1 MTKYRKQISAYV
13 LLIIPLGYFIVFK
26 YFPLINAQIAFK
38 DFSPVDGVFRS
49 RWIGFE
55 HFKMFFTSFYF
66 AELIRNTL
74 FYSFAKLVVGIPTA
88 VIFAVAL
95 SESRSKF
102 LRKAVQTISYVPH
115 FLSWVIMLGILLML
129 LSPGE
134 GLINKVL
141 VALGKQPISFLTNP
155 RTFPLVVI
163 FSDLWKE
170 LGWSAIIFL
179 AALLGI
185 DPTLYEAASAEG
197 ANRFQRVIH
206 ITLPG
211 ILPVVMVVVLLRL
224 GTILDAGFHQI
235 FILYSTPV
243 LSVADIID
251 TWVYRQ
257 GILDFQFSL
266 ATAVGLFKGVI
277 GMILLLCANWI
288 IRRLQGT
295 SLY

>member
-1 MTKYRKQISAYV
+1 MSAYI

-26 YFPLINAQIAFK
+26 YFPLLNAQIAFK
-38 DFSPVDGVFRS
+38 EFSPVDGVFRS

-66 AELIRNTL
+66 IELIRNTL
-74 FYSFAKLVVGIPTA
+74 FYSFAKLLVGVPVA

-102 LRKAVQTISYVPH
+102 LRKTVQTISYVPH

-141 VALGKQPISFLTNP
+141 EALGKQPIPFLTNP
-155 RTFPLVVI
+155 KTFPLVII

-185 DPTLYEAASAEG
+185 DPSLYEAASAEG
-197 ANRFQRVIH
+197 ANRFQRVFY

-243 LSVADIID
+243 LGVADIID

-277 GMILLLCANWI
+277 GMILLLCANWM
-288 IRRLQGT
+288 IRRMNGT
-295 SLY
+295 SIY